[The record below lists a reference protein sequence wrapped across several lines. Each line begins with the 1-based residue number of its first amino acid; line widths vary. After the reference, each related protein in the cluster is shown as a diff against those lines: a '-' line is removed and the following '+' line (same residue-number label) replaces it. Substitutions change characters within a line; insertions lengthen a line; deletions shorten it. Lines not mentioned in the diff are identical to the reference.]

1 MWCIGIV
8 NSLFSEKKETQMAC
22 FTLFRYRFDI
32 HQNITK
38 NKGENLLEC
47 SIILS
52 VITQKV

>member
-52 VITQKV
+52 VIT